1 MFSAYSER
9 NREHAKRSRIRKKFL
24 LESLQQSVAMLKE
37 ENDKLRD
44 SIRQHVGEEQAEA
57 LLEQKMDGSNG
68 DMRLTTS
75 SQGAAS
81 KVLDDP
87 DFSFIKAL
95 QTAQQNFVVTDPS
108 LPDNPIV
115 YASQGFLNLTGY
127 SLDQILGRN
136 CRFLQGPETD
146 PKTVERIRN
155 AIEQGEDL
163 SVCLLNYRVDGS
175 TFWNQFFI
183 AALRDAAGNI
193 TNFVGVQCKVSDQYA
208 ASVIKEQQKEEEER
222 AQAQKEAAE
231 HHSDQQQP
239 PPQMQLDATMQ

>member
-1 MFSAYSER
+1 MS
-9 NREHAKRSRIRKKFL
+9 
-24 LESLQQSVAMLKE
+24 SLQD
-37 ENDKLRD
+37 ENEKLRD
-44 SIRQHVGEEQAEA
+44 SIRNHVGEDQAKK
-57 LLEQKMDGSNG
+57 LLEDKMDGSNG
-68 DMRLTTS
+68 DHRLTTM
-75 SQGAAS
+75 SQGAAN

-146 PKTVERIRN
+146 PKSVERIRN
-155 AIEQGEDL
+155 AIEHGMDL

-183 AALRDAAGNI
+183 AALRDASGNI
-193 TNFVGVQCKVSDQYA
+193 TNFVGVQCKVSDTYA
-208 ASVIKEQQKEEEER
+208 ASVIKEQQREDEER
-222 AQAQKEAAE
+222 AAE
-231 HHSDQQQP
+231 QQQQQDVQQDVQQGVQQQP
-239 PPQMQLDATMQ
+239 QQTQQGDPPQQLPPPSAAMQ